1 MLYLR
6 PIFVGTSVFLLG
18 ARTCHW
24 NDDKRCFPCLIGCL
38 WNALLFR
45 VLQTKE
51 LTPEQNR
58 TDFSYRL
65 FVLLSKRG
73 VLCVGENFP
82 RKLSRHSIGGITQ
95 DTRLGTLASCVASL
109 RALRWTQVWAFW
121 ETEWRPRWLKYNNQ
135 GEGIRR
141 ANQRSRQGP
150 GRTVVYDMICVFKRP
165 LCLICTYQKS
175 KWILGL
181 PFKWLYN
188 LLYQSLPDI

>member
-95 DTRLGTLASCVASL
+95 DTRLGTLASCVTLGHLPNSLVLSIYLCTVRTVASISL
-109 RALRWTQVWAFW
+109 G
-121 ETEWRPRWLKYNNQ
+121 Q
-135 GEGIRR
+135 GEDSMRYR
-141 ANQRSRQGP
+141 
-150 GRTVVYDMICVFKRP
+150 
-165 LCLICTYQKS
+165 
-175 KWILGL
+175 LGFD
-181 PFKWLYN
+181 P
-188 LLYQSLPDI
+188 